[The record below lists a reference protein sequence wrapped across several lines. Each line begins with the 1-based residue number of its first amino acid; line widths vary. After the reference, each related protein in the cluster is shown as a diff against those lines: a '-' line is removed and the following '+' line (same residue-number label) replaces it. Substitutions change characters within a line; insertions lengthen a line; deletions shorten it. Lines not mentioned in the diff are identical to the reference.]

1 LPDVTS
7 LASASQ
13 IVSSISSLTDVPT
26 YESERSNNFNKACA
40 GESIDVDTA
49 QFDYSS
55 VKWGRLPGFNVP
67 LKSTE
72 RLSSMIWKLGVPT
85 QHANTEKI
93 WWLCSQCHA
102 ANAKGRHHYN
112 CSDGTSNAVKHIRD
126 VHKLTWNE
134 EKEIIPCIRG
144 DTPATGDLD
153 SAVPREQEIP
163 NALALAFDEKQ
174 FKKLLIRW
182 IVYDN
187 VSFRQLDSEV
197 FRAFITY
204 ISLRAGE
211 ALPCGVTVREW
222 IMKGYLL
229 HKAVVKQELKNSVSK
244 VHISFDLWTSGNC
257 LSLNGIVAHFIN
269 AKFEPRAIL
278 LATPEQSGSH
288 SGIEIADEVIRVI
301 VDFGIEDKLGYFV
314 LDNASNNDTAM
325 QAIADK
331 FDFDPTQRRLRCA
344 GHTINLIA
352 RHLLFGFDKNLFE
365 MEE

>member
-1 LPDVTS
+1 
-7 LASASQ
+7 
-13 IVSSISSLTDVPT
+13 
-26 YESERSNNFNKACA
+26 
-40 GESIDVDTA
+40 
-49 QFDYSS
+49 
-55 VKWGRLPGFNVP
+55 
-67 LKSTE
+67 
-72 RLSSMIWKLGVPT
+72 
-85 QHANTEKI
+85 
-93 WWLCSQCHA
+93 
-102 ANAKGRHHYN
+102 
-112 CSDGTSNAVKHIRD
+112 
-126 VHKLTWNE
+126 
-134 EKEIIPCIRG
+134 
-144 DTPATGDLD
+144 
-153 SAVPREQEIP
+153 VPREQEIL

-174 FKKLLIRW
+174 FKKLLIRC

-204 ISLRAGE
+204 ISPRAGE

-222 IMKGYLL
+222 IMEGYLL
-229 HKAVVKQELKNSVSK
+229 HKAAVKQELKNSVSK

-278 LATPEQSGSH
+278 LATPEQSGSYA
-288 SGIEIADEVIRVI
+288 GIEIADEVIRVI

-331 FDFDPTQRRLRCA
+331 FDFDPTERRLRCA
-344 GHTINLIA
+344 GHMINLIT

-365 MEE
+365 MEESVPANLRTELQRWRRTGPIGRGHN